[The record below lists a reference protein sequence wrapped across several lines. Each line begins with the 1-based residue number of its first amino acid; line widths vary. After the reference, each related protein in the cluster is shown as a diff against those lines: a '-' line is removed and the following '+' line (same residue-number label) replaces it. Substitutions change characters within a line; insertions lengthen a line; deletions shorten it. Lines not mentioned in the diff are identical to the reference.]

1 MGFVLMFHSIL
12 RWLIVIVAVVALV
25 KLGMGWLRGQKFE
38 KMDRGLVSGFSG
50 LMDLQ
55 LLLGLIYF
63 IWNGLATDIGF
74 PMYRIEHATTLILAV
89 IVGHLPA
96 RWKKA
101 DDKTRFRNSFLAV
114 LVAMLLIFA
123 GVATL
128 PGGWSR

>member
-1 MGFVLMFHSIL
+1 MDFVLMFHSIL

-38 KMDRGLVSGFSG
+38 KMDNGLVKGFSG

-55 LLLGLIYF
+55 ALLGIIFLIGDGMT
-63 IWNGLATDIGF
+63 NGY

-89 IVGHLPA
+89 IVAHLPA

-101 DDKTRFRNSFLAV
+101 DDKTRFRTSFFVVLAT
-114 LVAMLLIFA
+114 LLLIYA
-123 GVATL
+123 GVQTV
-128 PGGWSR
+128 GGWSR

>member
-50 LMDLQ
+50 MMDLQ
-55 LLLGLIYF
+55 LLLGLIF
-63 IWNGLATDIGF
+63 LIGDGMTSGY

-114 LVAMLLIFA
+114 SVAMLLIFA